1 LSSQSIPLRS
11 RGLALDAHSA
21 YYHVIDSRTQPEG
34 CVLQTGEARERDGST
49 MRPWRWGGVVLMALA
64 LGACSSGGTAKLSSK
79 SLCENSGGRY
89 AQGVCQPGTARKAA
103 DMCQGFGGLYLV
115 NEDLC
120 HIPTP

>member
-1 LSSQSIPLRS
+1 
-11 RGLALDAHSA
+11 
-21 YYHVIDSRTQPEG
+21 
-34 CVLQTGEARERDGST
+34 
-49 MRPWRWGGVVLMALA
+49 MRPWRWGGVVLMVPA
-64 LGACSSGGTAKLSSK
+64 LGACSGAGTANLSSK